1 MYEGMAKYWWLV
13 LLRGIAALLFGI
25 FTLFVPGVSAVS
37 LVFAFGFF
45 AIVNGGAYLGMA
57 FFGTGRSSDRVMLGL
72 SGILTGLLGI
82 LVLTWP
88 GISMI
93 WLLLAIIAY
102 VFVSGLVEIVAAF
115 QARDF
120 WLGLSGVI
128 SVLFGLYAFRFPG
141 DGALAVVFGIGIYAI
156 SVGVMLIMSSFQV
169 RKLGQAVPPSVAVH
183 QS

>member
-1 MYEGMAKYWWLV
+1 MAQAMKKYWWLV
-13 LLRGIAALLFGI
+13 LLRGIVAVLIGVYILLNPGI
-25 FTLFVPGVSAVS
+25 SAVS
-37 LVFAFGFF
+37 LVLAFGIF
-45 AIVNGGAYLGMA
+45 AVVNGAINLGMA
-57 FFGTGRSSDRVMLGL
+57 LFGEGESGDRLLLGL
-72 SGILTGLLGI
+72 GGVLNGLLGI

-102 VFVSGLVEIVAAF
+102 VFVTGIVEIVEAF
-115 QARDF
+115 QSRDI

-156 SVGVMLIMSSFQV
+156 GVGVMLMISSFQL
-169 RKLGQAVPPSVAVH
+169 RKLGNALSPNATVPQH
-183 QS
+183 

>member
-1 MYEGMAKYWWLV
+1 MFESMAKYWWLV
-13 LLRGIAALLFGI
+13 LLRGIAALLLGV
-25 FTLFVPGVSAVS
+25 FTLFVPGLSAVS
-37 LVFAFGFF
+37 LVLAFGFF
-45 AIVNGGAYLGMA
+45 AVVNGGAYVGLA
-57 FFGTGRSSDRVMLGL
+57 LFSTGRSSDRVMLGL

-115 QARDF
+115 QGRDF

-128 SVLFGLYAFRFPG
+128 SVLFGLYAFRFPA
-141 DGALAVVFGIGIYAI
+141 DGALALVLGIGIYA
-156 SVGVMLIMSSFQV
+156 VAAGVTLIISSFQI
-169 RKLGQAVPPSVAVH
+169 RKLGQAMSPSVPAH
-183 QS
+183 QQ